1 MRLLPKRWLEY
12 SVQTDKIIEQ
22 LDKFQVRLFVR
33 HENMVVPADPV
44 TLSENL
50 LLIRGLLIQ
59 LVDKVADA
67 ELDYRKTKASRFDTF
82 IKEGTKRS
90 PAFDLLEMEQD
101 LIDKKI
107 ATERIRNY
115 MKYTDGLC
123 TSIQSVLKVQS
134 SSEKNQY

>member
-1 MRLLPKRWLEY
+1 M
-12 SVQTDKIIEQ
+12 QADQIIEQ

-33 HENMVVPADPV
+33 HDGMVVPADPV

-67 ELDYRKTKASRFDTF
+67 ELDYRKSKAAAFDKL
-82 IKEGTKRS
+82 IKEGVKKS
-90 PAFDLLEMEQD
+90 PAFDLLDVTPD

-107 ATERIRNY
+107 ATERLRNY

-123 TSIQSVLKVQS
+123 TSIQSVLRVQS
-134 SSEKNQY
+134 ASEKNQY

>member
-1 MRLLPKRWLEY
+1 ME
-12 SVQTDKIIEQ
+12 TDKIIEQ

-33 HENMVVPADPV
+33 HENLIVPADPV

-67 ELDYRKTKASRFDTF
+67 ELDYRKTKAIAFDKL
-82 IKEGTKRS
+82 IKEGNKKS
-90 PAFDLLEMEQD
+90 PAFDLLEMQPD

-107 ATERIRNY
+107 ATERIKNY
-115 MKYTDGLC
+115 MRYVDGLC